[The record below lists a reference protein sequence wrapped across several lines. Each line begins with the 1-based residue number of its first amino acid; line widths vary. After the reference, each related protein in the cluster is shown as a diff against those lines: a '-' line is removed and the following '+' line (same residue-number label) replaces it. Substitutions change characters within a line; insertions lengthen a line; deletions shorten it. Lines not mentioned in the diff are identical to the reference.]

1 MYLSACY
8 LVVEMT
14 VPLSIE
20 IPRAV
25 ASSPGHSHVF
35 NVARIINMQTQKQ
48 KIWEWSWDKASYDR
62 YLSILPLTYV
72 ALLLRAWLD
81 AWMNL

>member
-14 VPLSIE
+14 VPLLIDM
-20 IPRAV
+20 RYLV

-35 NVARIINMQTQKQ
+35 NVTHNYYADAETENMG
-48 KIWEWSWDKASYDR
+48 
-62 YLSILPLTYV
+62 V
-72 ALLLRAWLD
+72 AWGQG
-81 AWMNL
+81 